1 MVSFSCEACG
11 DVLTKKKLDP
21 HRNQCRGASFT
32 CLDCMVHFQGN
43 EYRAHTSC
51 ISEAQKYQGALYRPE
66 KEKKNRSNNNSNNNI
81 SQALVPHK
89 AYVEDADEYN
99 NSQLAIVAMPE
110 APEPPSAAPEFAM
123 DADPVNVFD
132 FLVGETPNASRMA
145 LPVPESMMIEDAPQE
160 NNDRELVRVHFEDY
174 RAEDGDY
181 EEYQDAPNAAFETP
195 APKQERERERRKEKK
210 DRELTRE
217 EKKDKKRKRL
227 HVETRDLSPKEG
239 DEEMTDAP
247 PVLHS
252 GLTGGLK
259 GLLSRPSVFPPS
271 PDYSGGD
278 AENASPGS
286 PLKKTKHSKRGRSR
300 VDTISNN
307 LMALISTRREHS
319 SEERPKRKHRK
330 HRETSAKSSRKL
342 IEYKPMHDNGAISQ
356 GDSQLVVYKPRSE
369 LLLEFVKKGPESDR
383 GMSMHKALKRYHRER
398 NATGTGLSK
407 GEEEKE
413 LWRSLRMKRNDRG
426 EIVLFM

>member
-1 MVSFSCEACG
+1 
-11 DVLTKKKLDP
+11 
-21 HRNQCRGASFT
+21 
-32 CLDCMVHFQGN
+32 
-43 EYRAHTSC
+43 
-51 ISEAQKYQGALYRPE
+51 
-66 KEKKNRSNNNSNNNI
+66 
-81 SQALVPHK
+81 
-89 AYVEDADEYN
+89 
-99 NSQLAIVAMPE
+99 MPE
-110 APEPPSAAPEFAM
+110 APEPPSAAPGFSLSS
-123 DADPVNVFD
+123 DPVNVFD
-132 FLVGETPNASRMA
+132 FLVDGETPNASRHA
-145 LPVPESMMIEDAPQE
+145 LAAPESMMIEVAPQE
-160 NNDRELVRVHFEDY
+160 NHVRELVRVHFEDY
-174 RAEDGDY
+174 RAESDY
-181 EEYQDAPNAAFETP
+181 EEYQQHAPAQNAAYETP
-195 APKQERERERRKEKK
+195 APKPEREQRERRKEKK
-210 DRELTRE
+210 DRDLTRE

-278 AENASPGS
+278 ANDASPGS
-286 PLKKTKHSKRGRSR
+286 PLKKSKHSKRGRSR

-330 HRETSAKSSRKL
+330 HREASEKPSRKM
-342 IEYKPMHDNGAISQ
+342 IEYKPMHENGAIHQ
-356 GDSQLVVYKPRSE
+356 DDSQLVLYKPRSE
-369 LLLEFVKKGPESDR
+369 LLLGFVKKGPESDR

-398 NATGTGLSK
+398 NATGNALSK

-426 EIVLFM
+426 EIVLFI